1 MCVLSAELCVRAAA
15 ACTGGRRPHPFPT
28 CAAVPERR
36 AREWLPERRPRDAR
50 ARESLDETRHTPHAP
65 GPARDALMREPPTP
79 QRADVMTIERG
90 HTRNTSMAHN
100 VMALET
106 STQRASSRFPHYAVP
121 PVPVR
126 PSRRACARAPRPLH
140 AQLHQYTRPACLVL
154 LAWGTLTRPWGSS
167 PSSPRRV
174 WARRAQP
181 A

>member
-1 MCVLSAELCVRAAA
+1 MCESRGCVHGGTQTPPLSHVRRGPRAPSQGVAARAE
-15 ACTGGRRPHPFPT
+15 TP
-28 CAAVPERR
+28 RR
-36 AREWLPERRPRDAR
+36 AGAREFGRDTTYTSRTGAGARCVDAR
-50 ARESLDETRHTPHAP
+50 TAD
-65 GPARDALMREPPTP
+65 PAE
-79 QRADVMTIERG
+79 RADVMTIERG